1 MTERARVVAPDD
13 GAFMRRA
20 LSIAERGWG
29 QTAPNPM
36 VGAVVVRD
44 GVVVGEGWHTRYGAP
59 HAEIEALRA
68 AGESA
73 RGATMYVSLEPCNHH
88 GQTPPCSEAIIAA
101 DIARVVA
108 ATNDP
113 HEDARGGAA
122 RLREN
127 GIDVEI
133 GVEEGAA
140 RELNAPFF
148 HALTSNRAFIQLKVA
163 LSLDGA
169 LTDHTHKRGWLT
181 GPEARREVHRLRAGS
196 DAIAVGLGT
205 ARTDDPALTV
215 RDFEP
220 VPRIAPARVVFDTS
234 ARLPLTS
241 RLVQTS
247 REVPTIVVCWA
258 PDPSHAAALEH
269 AGVTLVHAASLADAV
284 VALRGAG
291 IRSLLVEGGAALATS
306 FLQEALVD
314 RLIIFR
320 APIILGG
327 DSLNA
332 FASLPSATLSD
343 AKRWHVVESRR
354 FVDDEMTIYAPPSD
368 VRRSSRA

>member
-1 MTERARVVAPDD
+1 MTERARAAALDD

-20 LSIAERGWG
+20 LSLAERGWG

-44 GVVVGEGWHTRYGAP
+44 GGAVVGEGWHTRYGAA
-59 HAEIEALRA
+59 HAEVEALRA
-68 AGESA
+68 AGDDA
-73 RGATMYVSLEPCNHH
+73 RDATMYVTLEPCNHF
-88 GQTPPCSEAIIAA
+88 GQTPPCAEAIIAA
-101 DIARVVA
+101 GVRRVVI
-108 ATNDP
+108 ATRDP
-113 HEDARGGAA
+113 HEVAKGGAEQ
-122 RLREN
+122 LRAN
-127 GIDVEI
+127 GIEVAI
-133 GVEEGAA
+133 GVEEDAA
-140 RELNAPFF
+140 RELDAPFF
-148 HALTSNRAFIQLKVA
+148 HALQSDRAFVQLKVA

-181 GPEARREVHRLRAGS
+181 GPEARREVHRMRAGS
-196 DAIAVGLGT
+196 DAVAVGIGT

-220 VPRIAPARVVFDTS
+220 LPRVAPARVVFDTS

-241 RLVQTS
+241 RLVQTAHEQ
-247 REVPTIVVCWA
+247 RTIVVCWA
-258 PDPSHAAALEH
+258 PDPAHAAALEH
-269 AGVTLVHAASLADAV
+269 AGVTLVHAATLGDAL

-320 APIILGG
+320 APIILGS
-327 DSLNA
+327 DALNA
-332 FASLPSATLSD
+332 FAGLPPATLGD
-343 AKRWHVVESRR
+343 AKRWHVVQSRR
-354 FVDDEMTIYAPPSD
+354 FGDDEMTVYAPPS
-368 VRRSSRA
+368 